1 MNAFEEKTLRY
12 IHRHMPAVA
21 NGKILTAVS
30 GGADSVALLRVL
42 AALGCNCIAA
52 HCNFHLRGDEA
63 DRDEAFVRKL
73 CHDLGIELR
82 CTDFDVEAYKKS
94 HGVSTEMACR
104 ELRYEWFERQ
114 RAALGC
120 SVIAVAHHRD
130 DNIETFFL
138 NLVRGS
144 GITGLAGIKPCNG
157 KIVRPLLG
165 SSRDEIINYLKT
177 LGQDYVTDST
187 NLENDYA
194 RNKIRNVMLPEISR
208 LFPSAMAGIELTLN
222 NLQGDYAVWSGAVEA
237 FKRDAVEACGHG
249 QIKIDRLKLAASAD
263 PATLLNALLSRY
275 GFNGEQTKAIASAS
289 RVGAVFE
296 SKEYV
301 AEVGRNNIS
310 VFSPGSFNNAE
321 TYALSDAG
329 RIEKEKGILI
339 EIVDNSPEFEFDRS
353 GKTAYFDADATG
365 DRLTVRHWRQGDRFR
380 PFGMK
385 GSKKLSDYF
394 NDHKF
399 SLLQKLSTPIVEMQ
413 GRIVWIAGERAAD
426 DFRITPSS
434 RRILTMRVVDKT

>member
-21 NGKILTAVS
+21 NGKILAAVS

-73 CHDLGIELR
+73 CHDLDIELR

-94 HGVSTEMACR
+94 YGVSTEMACR
-104 ELRYEWFERQ
+104 ELRYDWFERQ

-208 LFPSAMAGIELTLN
+208 LFPSAMAGIELTLD

-249 QIKIDRLKLAASAD
+249 QIKIDRRKLAASAD

-301 AEVGRNNIS
+301 AEVGRNDIS

-353 GKTAYFDADATG
+353 RKTAYFDADATG

-385 GSKKLSDYF
+385 GTKKLSDYF
-394 NDHKF
+394 NDRKF
-399 SLLQKLSTPIVEMQ
+399 SLMQKLSTPIVEMQ

-426 DFRITPSS
+426 DFRVTPSS
-434 RRILTMRVVDKT
+434 RRILTMRVADKT

>member
-1 MNAFEEKTLRY
+1 MNAFEEETLRY

-21 NGKILTAVS
+21 SGKILTAVS

-73 CHDLGIELR
+73 CHDLDIELR

-165 SSRDEIINYLKT
+165 SSRDEITNYLET
-177 LGQDYVTDST
+177 LEQDYVTDST

-194 RNKIRNVMLPEISR
+194 RNKIRNVLLPEISR
-208 LFPSAMAGIELTLN
+208 LFPSAMAGIELTLD

-237 FKRDAVEACGHG
+237 FKRDAVETCGHG
-249 QIKIDRLKLAASAD
+249 QIKIDRWKLAASAD

-301 AEVGRNNIS
+301 AEVGRNDIS

-399 SLLQKLSTPIVEMQ
+399 SLMQKLSTPIVEMQ

-426 DFRITPSS
+426 DFRVTPSS
-434 RRILTMRVVDKT
+434 RRILTMRVADKT

>member
-21 NGKILTAVS
+21 SGKILTAVS

-73 CHDLGIELR
+73 CHDLDIELR

-165 SSRDEIINYLKT
+165 SSRDEIINYLET
-177 LGQDYVTDST
+177 LGQDHVTDST

-194 RNKIRNVMLPEISR
+194 RNKIRNVLLPEISR
-208 LFPSAMAGIELTLN
+208 LFPSAMAGIELTLD

-249 QIKIDRLKLAASAD
+249 QIKIDRRKLAASAD

>member
-73 CHDLGIELR
+73 CHDIDIELR

-165 SSRDEIINYLKT
+165 SSRDEILNYLET

-194 RNKIRNVMLPEISR
+194 RNKIRNVLLPEISR
-208 LFPSAMAGIELTLN
+208 LFPSAMAGIELTLD

-237 FKRDAVEACGHG
+237 FKHDAVEACGHG
-249 QIKIDRLKLAASAD
+249 QIKIDRRKLAASAD

-301 AEVGRNNIS
+301 AEVGRNDIS

-385 GSKKLSDYF
+385 GTKKLSDYF
-394 NDHKF
+394 NDRKF
-399 SLLQKLSTPIVEMQ
+399 SLMQKLSTPIVEMQ

-426 DFRITPSS
+426 DFRVTPSS
-434 RRILTMRVVDKT
+434 RRILTMRMVDKT

>member
-21 NGKILTAVS
+21 NGKILAAVS

-82 CTDFDVEAYKKS
+82 CTDFDVDAYKKS

-165 SSRDEIINYLKT
+165 SSRDEILNYLET

-194 RNKIRNVMLPEISR
+194 RNKIRNVLLPEISR
-208 LFPSAMAGIELTLN
+208 LFPSAMAGIELTLD

-249 QIKIDRLKLAASAD
+249 QIKIDRRKLAASAD

-301 AEVGRNNIS
+301 AEVGRNDIS
-310 VFSPGSFNNAE
+310 VFSPGFFNNAE

-385 GSKKLSDYF
+385 GTKKLSDYF
-394 NDHKF
+394 NDRKF

-426 DFRITPSS
+426 DFRVTPSS
-434 RRILTMRVVDKT
+434 RRILTMRMVDKT

>member
-82 CTDFDVEAYKKS
+82 CTDFDVEAYQKS

-165 SSRDEIINYLKT
+165 SSRDEIINYLET
-177 LGQDYVTDST
+177 LGQDHVTDST

-194 RNKIRNVMLPEISR
+194 RNKIRNVLLPEISR
-208 LFPSAMAGIELTLN
+208 LFPSAMAGIELTLD

-249 QIKIDRLKLAASAD
+249 QIKIDRRKLAASAD

-301 AEVGRNNIS
+301 AEVGRNDIS

-426 DFRITPSS
+426 DFRVTPSS
-434 RRILTMRVVDKT
+434 RRILTMRMVDKT

>member
-21 NGKILTAVS
+21 NGKILAAVS

-165 SSRDEIINYLKT
+165 SSRDEIINYLET

-194 RNKIRNVMLPEISR
+194 RNKIRNVLLPEISR
-208 LFPSAMAGIELTLN
+208 LFPSAMAGIELTLD

-249 QIKIDRLKLAASAD
+249 QIKIDRRKLAASAD

-301 AEVGRNNIS
+301 AEVGRNDIS

-353 GKTAYFDADATG
+353 GKTAYFDADSTG

-426 DFRITPSS
+426 DFRVTPSS
-434 RRILTMRVVDKT
+434 RRILTMRMVDKT